1 MPFSSWP
8 EDSYSLPR
16 NTMKSFSSLGRQ
28 SAISTRALSVKT
40 CGTQA
45 VAYRIS
51 NRVKA
56 CFPVTEVKGLKDGI
70 AGL

>member
-1 MPFSSWP
+1 
-8 EDSYSLPR
+8 
-16 NTMKSFSSLGRQ
+16 MKSFSSLGRQ
-28 SAISTRALSVKT
+28 SAISTRAPSVKT